1 MRKIGSLP
9 SGQQAKL
16 FEDYLLTT
24 GVEIKVEQSV
34 DQWSIWVYDE
44 DQIEH
49 AKQELQ
55 EFSANPDA
63 EKFQGATRKAEAIR
77 ESKIKNAADS
87 ARKQVNVRDTWNQ
100 PFTSRCPVT
109 SLLIGVSVVV
119 YLFMQTNEYGG
130 QIRQALSISSFQ
142 TSGNM
147 IRYSP
152 YLLDIREGEVW
163 RLVTPIFIHFRGSGG
178 LPLHLLFNCF
188 MTYQLGGAIEGNR
201 GSTKLLLLVLLA
213 AIPSNLAQFYWAGP
227 SFGGLS
233 GVVYGMF
240 GYMWMKSKFDPQ
252 SSFSVPPN
260 MVVILIGWFFLCM
273 TGAMGSVA
281 NMAHAGGLGMGML
294 IGVGTTFLKQAGK
307 SK

>member
-77 ESKIKNAADS
+77 ESKIKKAADS

-240 GYMWMKSKFDPQ
+240 GYMWMKSKFDPE
-252 SSFSVPPN
+252 SSFNIPPN

-294 IGVGTTFLKQAGK
+294 IGVGTTFLKQAR
-307 SK
+307 

>member
-1 MRKIGSLP
+1 M
-9 SGQQAKL
+9 
-16 FEDYLLTT
+16 
-24 GVEIKVEQSV
+24 
-34 DQWSIWVYDE
+34 
-44 DQIEH
+44 
-49 AKQELQ
+49 
-55 EFSANPDA
+55 
-63 EKFQGATRKAEAIR
+63 
-77 ESKIKNAADS
+77 
-87 ARKQVNVRDTWNQ
+87 NVRDTWNQ

-252 SSFSVPPN
+252 SSFYVPPN

>member
-77 ESKIKNAADS
+77 ESKIKKVADS

-163 RLVTPIFIHFRGSGG
+163 RLVTPIFIHFRGTGG

-252 SSFSVPPN
+252 SSFYVPPN

-294 IGVGTTFLKQAGK
+294 IGVGTK
-307 SK
+307 